1 MAKAVL
7 AGQPAAAAAPQQPA
21 EVPSPA
27 PSVALGTRVALV
39 IGNSAY
45 DNVPA
50 LPNPANDAQAI
61 AQVLRDEGFRSV
73 HLVEDATRA
82 NLAAL

>member
-1 MAKAVL
+1 
-7 AGQPAAAAAPQQPA
+7 
-21 EVPSPA
+21 
-27 PSVALGTRVALV
+27 VALV
-39 IGNSAY
+39 VGNSAY

-82 NLAAL
+82 NLARALQGRSRRAR